1 MSKAVLISIRPEWAE
16 KIARGEKT
24 VEIRKN
30 RPQLKTP
37 FRAYI
42 YCTEG
47 NLSYKCPNG
56 MICHCVG
63 GQVIIGEFVC
73 DKIDEIARIGYMG
86 SSEPPKYSIYAGRR
100 DGCVKPIDNLLKEA
114 CMTMGELE
122 RYLDGAAGCGWHI
135 SGLRIYNRQL
145 SLSDFMR
152 PCKNDFRC
160 ESCAMYNNSDDFC
173 GNTILKIRR
182 APQSWCYVEEIN
194 GNNCDHE

>member
-24 VEIRKN
+24 VEIRKS

-63 GQVIIGEFVC
+63 GRVVIGEFVC
-73 DKIDEIARIGYMG
+73 DKIDEIVRIGYMG
-86 SSEPPKYSIYAGRR
+86 SREPPKYSVYIGRGKG
-100 DGCVKPIDNLLKEA
+100 DEPIDNLLKEA
-114 CMTMGELE
+114 CLTREELE
-122 RYLDGAAGCGWHI
+122 KYLDGGAGCGWHI
-135 SGLRIYNRQL
+135 SGLRIYDTPC
-145 SLSDFMR
+145 SLREFTGLRETEFGTESIKIKR
-152 PCKNDFRC
+152 PP
-160 ESCAMYNNSDDFC
+160 M
-173 GNTILKIRR
+173 
-182 APQSWCYVEEIN
+182 SWYYVEEQN
-194 GNNCDHE
+194 ENNRDHE